1 MPDEGPS
8 NPILLL
14 MGMELRAMTADLRP
28 RLRILQMVESDGPGG
43 AETMILQLS
52 LELRR
57 RGHTVELVGP
67 PHGTGWLAA
76 QLERRG
82 MVLHTFSLRR
92 PLDPGCYRGLKDLMQ
107 RLEIQVVHSHD
118 FTMAVYGAAAARSL
132 GRRHVITF
140 HGGLGMLARWRRRV
154 AIRWAMRAST
164 ATVAVSGATR
174 RIYSARLG
182 ISPDRFA
189 VIPNGISV
197 SLGRSGADSC
207 GTRPPRWGAA
217 GPRRRQCD
225 VGQGSSRLV
234 QALAQLIGAE
244 VPWRLVIAGDER
256 DAAAPI
262 RALLAGTPVQDRVR
276 LLGLRDDVPDLLA
289 AADIF
294 AMPSLSEGLPLAL
307 LEAMFAGRAIVAS
320 AVGGIPEVI
329 TNDREGLLVPPSD
342 PGALAAALRRLLDDP
357 ALRIR
362 LGRAAQVRSAEH
374 FTVGAMADAYE
385 RLYFGIEVPA
395 AAR

>member
-1 MPDEGPS
+1 
-8 NPILLL
+8 
-14 MGMELRAMTADLRP
+14 MTADLRP
-28 RLRILQMVESDGPGG
+28 RLRIAQMVESDGPGG

-82 MVLHTFSLRR
+82 MVLHTFTLRR

-140 HGGLGMLARWRRRV
+140 HGGLDMLARLRRRI
-154 AIRWAMRAST
+154 AIRWAMRASA

-182 ISPDRFA
+182 ISPDRFR

-197 SLGRSGADSC
+197 SSGDPAPVRAELGLRDGEPLVLA
-207 GTRPPRWGAA
+207 
-217 GPRRRQCD
+217 
-225 VGQGSSRLV
+225 VGNVMSVKGHPVLV
-234 QALAQLIGAE
+234 QAMAQFIGAE

-256 DAAAPI
+256 DAAPPI
-262 RALLAGTPVQDRVR
+262 RALLAGTPVEDRVR
-276 LLGLRDDVPDLLA
+276 LLGLRDDVPNLLA

-329 TNDREGLLVPPSD
+329 TDGREGLLVPPND
-342 PGALAAALRRLLDDP
+342 PGALAAALRRLLDDR

-362 LGRAAQVRSAEH
+362 LGRAAQVRAAEQ

-385 RLYFGIEVPA
+385 RLYYGIEVPA